1 MLKHVVKHN
10 NRKAALLYRQ
20 VPGEDHMC
28 LLVYSDLLPR
38 MIHDEVMKVLESPV
52 GQQAN
57 DLADALFRHIM
68 PDGQNTLNV
77 LHTNGMIQKVPCNQV
92 IVQANAKSSVR
103 LDELNEILNE
113 MAQGQE
119 AVQRL
124 AELDAK
130 VTGWTPAQQ
139 QEQNAKNAAKKKARQ
154 EEGREVGVPPN
165 AAKPVDVPLL
175 AESAPAALSNTDIAK
190 NLLEQ
195 AERMKQQAASM
206 LAEVTRLTNEAI
218 ALTPAPAVKV
228 RKTNGTKTKVKAH

>member
-38 MIHDEVMKVLESPV
+38 MIHDEIMKVLESPV
-52 GQQAN
+52 GQQAS
-57 DLADALFRHIM
+57 DLADALFRNIM

-77 LHTNGMIQKVPCNQV
+77 LHVNGMIQKVPCNQV
-92 IVQANAKSSVR
+92 IVQANAKSNVR
-103 LDELNEILNE
+103 LDELNDILNE
-113 MAQGQE
+113 MAQGEE
-119 AVQRL
+119 AVRRL

-139 QEQNAKNAAKKKARQ
+139 AEQNAKNAAKKKAKQ

-165 AAKPVDVPLL
+165 AAKPIDVPVMS
-175 AESAPAALSNTDIAK
+175 EGVLSDADIAK

-206 LAEVTRLTNEAI
+206 LAEVTRLTQEAI
-218 ALTPAPAVKV
+218 ALTPAVKAK
-228 RKTNGTKTKVKAH
+228 RSNGTKTKVKAH

>member
-38 MIHDEVMKVLESPV
+38 MIHDEVMKTLESAV

-57 DLADALFRHIM
+57 DLADALFRNIM

-77 LHTNGMIQKVPCNQV
+77 LHINGMIQKVPCNQV
-92 IVQANAKSSVR
+92 IVQANAKSNVR

-165 AAKPVDVPLL
+165 AAKPIDVPVLTDN
-175 AESAPAALSNTDIAK
+175 ALSNNDIAK

-218 ALTPAPAVKV
+218 ALTPPPSAVKV
-228 RKTNGTKTKVKAH
+228 RKTNGTKTKVKAN

>member
-38 MIHDEVMKVLESPV
+38 MIHDEIMKVLESPV
-52 GQQAN
+52 GQQAS
-57 DLADALFRHIM
+57 DLADALFRNIM

-77 LHTNGMIQKVPCNQV
+77 LHVNGMIQKVPCNQV
-92 IVQANAKSSVR
+92 IVQANAKSNVR
-103 LDELNEILNE
+103 LDELNDILNE
-113 MAQGQE
+113 MAQGEE
-119 AVQRL
+119 AVRRL

-139 QEQNAKNAAKKKARQ
+139 AEQNAKNAAKKKAKQ
-154 EEGREVGVPPN
+154 QEGREVGVPPN
-165 AAKPVDVPLL
+165 AAKPIDVPVMS
-175 AESAPAALSNTDIAK
+175 EGVLSDADIAK

-206 LAEVTRLTNEAI
+206 LAEVTRLTQEAI
-218 ALTPAPAVKV
+218 ALTPAVKAK
-228 RKTNGTKTKVKAH
+228 RTNGTKTKVKAH

>member
-28 LLVYSDLLPR
+28 LMVYSDLLPR

-57 DLADALFRHIM
+57 DLADALFRNIM
-68 PDGQNTLNV
+68 PDGQNTLQV
-77 LHTNGMIQKVPCNQV
+77 LHVNGMIQKVPCNQV

-103 LDELNEILNE
+103 LDELNDILNE

-139 QEQNAKNAAKKKARQ
+139 AEQNAKNAAKKKARQ
-154 EEGREVGVPPN
+154 DEGREVGVPPN
-165 AAKPVDVPLL
+165 AAKPVNVPTMSEGVL
-175 AESAPAALSNTDIAK
+175 TDADLAK

-218 ALTPAPAVKV
+218 ALAPAPAVKV
-228 RKTNGTKTKVKAH
+228 KKTNGTKTKVKAN

>member
-38 MIHDEVMKVLESPV
+38 MIHDEIMKVLESAV

-57 DLADALFRHIM
+57 DLADALFRNIM
-68 PDGQNTLNV
+68 PDGKNTLHA
-77 LHTNGMIQKVPCNQV
+77 LHSDGMIQKVPCNQV
-92 IVQANAKSSVR
+92 VVQANAKSNVR
-103 LDELNEILNE
+103 LDELNNILNE
-113 MAQGQE
+113 MATGQE

-139 QEQNAKNAAKKKARQ
+139 TEQNAKNAAKKQAKQ
-154 EEGREVGVPPN
+154 NEGREVGVPPN
-165 AAKPVDVPLL
+165 AAKPVELPIVT
-175 AESAPAALSNTDIAK
+175 ESALSDTDIAQ
-190 NLLEQ
+190 NLLDQ

-206 LAEVTRLTNEAI
+206 LAEVTRLTNQAI
-218 ALTPAPAVKV
+218 ALTPASAVKV
-228 RKTNGTKTKVKAH
+228 RKTNGTKTKVKAN

>member
-38 MIHDEVMKVLESPV
+38 MIHDEIMKVLESAV

-57 DLADALFRHIM
+57 DLADALFRNIM
-68 PDGQNTLNV
+68 PDGKNTLHV
-77 LHTNGMIQKVPCNQV
+77 LHTDGMIQKVPCNQV
-92 IVQANAKSSVR
+92 VVQANAKSNVR
-103 LDELNEILNE
+103 LDELNGILNE

-139 QEQNAKNAAKKKARQ
+139 TEQNAKNAAKKRAKQ
-154 EEGREVGVPPN
+154 DEGREVGVPPN
-165 AAKPVDVPLL
+165 AARPVDLPTVT
-175 AESAPAALSNTDIAK
+175 ESALSNIDIAQ
-190 NLLEQ
+190 NLLDQ

-206 LAEVTRLTNEAI
+206 LAEVTKLTNQAI

-228 RKTNGTKTKVKAH
+228 TKANGTKTKVKAN

>member
-38 MIHDEVMKVLESPV
+38 MIHDEIMKVLESPV
-52 GQQAN
+52 GQQAS
-57 DLADALFRHIM
+57 DLADALFRNIM

-77 LHTNGMIQKVPCNQV
+77 LHVNGMIQKVPCNQV
-92 IVQANAKSSVR
+92 IVQANAKSNVR
-103 LDELNEILNE
+103 LDELNDILNE
-113 MAQGQE
+113 MAQGEE
-119 AVQRL
+119 AVRRL

-139 QEQNAKNAAKKKARQ
+139 AEQNAKNAAKKKAKQ

-165 AAKPVDVPLL
+165 AAKPIDVPVMS
-175 AESAPAALSNTDIAK
+175 EGVLSDTDIAK

-206 LAEVTRLTNEAI
+206 LAEVTRLTQEAI
-218 ALTPAPAVKV
+218 ALTPAVKAK
-228 RKTNGTKTKVKAH
+228 RSNGTKTKVKAH

>member
-10 NRKAALLYRQ
+10 SRKAALLYRQ
-20 VPGEDHMC
+20 VPNEDHMC

-38 MIHDEVMKVLESPV
+38 MIHDEIMKVLESPV

-57 DLADALFRHIM
+57 DLADALFRNIM
-68 PDGQNTLNV
+68 PDGKNTLQV
-77 LHTNGMIQKVPCNQV
+77 LHVEGMIQKVPCNQV
-92 IVQANAKSSVR
+92 IVQANPKSSVR
-103 LDELNEILNE
+103 LDELNSILNE
-113 MAQGQE
+113 MATGQE

-139 QEQNAKNAAKKKARQ
+139 TEQNAKNAAKKKARQ

-165 AAKPVDVPLL
+165 AAKPVDIPQLNTGVL
-175 AESAPAALSNTDIAK
+175 SDTQIAA

-195 AERMKQQAASM
+195 AERMKQQAVSM
-206 LAEVTRLTNEAI
+206 LAEVTRLTNEAV
-218 ALTPAPAVKV
+218 ALTPKPAVKV
-228 RKTNGTKTKVKAH
+228 RKTNVAKTKVKAH